1 MASLKS
7 KRFISRPMKKRISRS
22 MKTAL
27 WVTAA
32 LIAWSCSAFSKTAT
46 PILARAITW
55 NTAPSPPST
64 STASCTAPQRNFRNS
79 QQEFLVSSSCFPA
92 NQKQETRNQQLR
104 QSMTL
109 ANHHNLR
116 HFNKRVTDRARSE
129 TMKSVLA
136 FTAGFLLLVAM
147 PFLVTAQAPLN
158 NVILGHSGG
167 AGSLNIL
174 RRIMERDKIWEKYG
188 LNVKSVYF
196 NSGTVL
202 IQAMAGGNIVGSES
216 EVPGM
221 VNLAVAGVADLK
233 IVTVTINRIEHVFV
247 VRKNIAKPED
257 LKGKRLAVSRI
268 GSASDTIT
276 RMVLRSWKVDPDKE
290 TTLLQSGN
298 TPTRMTALAA
308 GHVDGAL
315 VSPESVYKMLA
326 SGCCRVMADLE
337 GIYVFRTRPKAVFS
351 ALEVE
356 DIKDPAVQKDVYERS
371 LKSIREFPLPEP
383 NGIQSVLDSLP
394 HPNARNVK
402 PASVMDSSILE
413 EIKKSGFIDKLYG
426 RAG

>member
-1 MASLKS
+1 M
-7 KRFISRPMKKRISRS
+7 KRI
-22 MKTAL
+22 
-27 WVTAA
+27 
-32 LIAWSCSAFSKTAT
+32 
-46 PILARAITW
+46 LAHW
-55 NTAPSPPST
+55 Y
-64 STASCTAPQRNFRNS
+64 
-79 QQEFLVSSSCFPA
+79 
-92 NQKQETRNQQLR
+92 
-104 QSMTL
+104 
-109 ANHHNLR
+109 
-116 HFNKRVTDRARSE
+116 
-129 TMKSVLA
+129 
-136 FTAGFLLLVAM
+136 LLLMLITLPVS
-147 PFLVTAQAPLN
+147 VRAQAPQS
-158 NVILGHSGG
+158 NVVLGHSGG

-174 RRIMERDKIWEKYG
+174 RRIMERGKIWEKYG

-221 VNLAVAGVADLK
+221 LSLAVSGVADVK

-247 VRKNIAKPED
+247 VRKNILKPED

-276 RMVLRSWKVDPDKE
+276 RMVLRSWKIDPDKE

-298 TPTRMTALAA
+298 TPTRMTALIA

-315 VSPESVYKMLA
+315 VSPESVYKVLA
-326 SGCCRVMADLE
+326 SGCCRALADLADLPMDYARYGYAFPASYIKTQRETLRRLLMAYLE
-337 GIYVFRTRPKAVFS
+337 GIYVFRTRPKEVYS
-351 ALEVE
+351 ALEAE
-356 DIKDPAVQKDVYERS
+356 DIKEPAVQKDVYERS
-371 LKSIREFPLPEP
+371 LKSVREFPIPET

-402 PASVMDSSILE
+402 PASLMDTSILE

-426 RAG
+426 RAS

>member
-1 MASLKS
+1 M
-7 KRFISRPMKKRISRS
+7 
-22 MKTAL
+22 
-27 WVTAA
+27 
-32 LIAWSCSAFSKTAT
+32 
-46 PILARAITW
+46 
-55 NTAPSPPST
+55 
-64 STASCTAPQRNFRNS
+64 
-79 QQEFLVSSSCFPA
+79 
-92 NQKQETRNQQLR
+92 
-104 QSMTL
+104 
-109 ANHHNLR
+109 
-116 HFNKRVTDRARSE
+116 KRV
-129 TMKSVLA
+129 LA
-136 FTAGFLLLVAM
+136 LCLGSFLWMGWLPGLM
-147 PFLVTAQAPLN
+147 AQAPLS

-167 AGSLNIL
+167 AGSLDIL
-174 RRIMERDKIWEKYG
+174 RRIIEHDKIWEKYG
-188 LNVKSVYF
+188 LNVKNIYF

-216 EVPGM
+216 EIPGM

-276 RMVLRSWKVDPDKE
+276 RMVLRSWKIDPDKE
-290 TTLLQSGN
+290 TILLQSGN

-315 VSPESVYKMLA
+315 VSPESVHKIVG
-326 SGCCRVMADLE
+326 SGCCRILADLADLPMDYARYGYAFPAFYIKTQREPLRRLLMAYLE
-337 GIYVFRTRPKAVFS
+337 GIYVFRTRPKAVYS
-351 ALEVE
+351 VLDEQ
-356 DIKDPAVQKDVYERS
+356 DIKDPVVQKDVYERA
-371 LKSIREFPLPEP
+371 LKSVREFPVPEP

-394 HPNARNVK
+394 HPNARNIK
-402 PASVMDSSILE
+402 PASVMDTSILE

>member
-1 MASLKS
+1 M
-7 KRFISRPMKKRISRS
+7 
-22 MKTAL
+22 
-27 WVTAA
+27 
-32 LIAWSCSAFSKTAT
+32 
-46 PILARAITW
+46 
-55 NTAPSPPST
+55 
-64 STASCTAPQRNFRNS
+64 
-79 QQEFLVSSSCFPA
+79 
-92 NQKQETRNQQLR
+92 
-104 QSMTL
+104 
-109 ANHHNLR
+109 
-116 HFNKRVTDRARSE
+116 KRV
-129 TMKSVLA
+129 LA
-136 FTAGFLLLVAM
+136 LSLGLSLWIALPSDLR
-147 PFLVTAQAPLN
+147 AQAPLN
-158 NVILGHSGG
+158 NIILGHSGG

-174 RRIMERDKIWEKYG
+174 RRIMERDKIWAKYG

-202 IQAMAGGNIVGSES
+202 IQAMVGGNIAGSES

-290 TTLLQSGN
+290 TILLQSGN
-298 TPTRMTALAA
+298 TPTRMTALAS

-315 VSPESVYKMLA
+315 VSPESVHKVVA
-326 SGCCRVMADLE
+326 SGCCRILADLADLPMDYARYGYAFPASSIKTQRDTFRRLLMAYLE
-337 GIYVFRTRPKAVFS
+337 GIYVFRTRPKAVYS
-351 ALEVE
+351 ALEEE
-356 DIKDPAVQKDVYERS
+356 DIKDPAVQKDVYERA
-371 LKSIREFPLPEP
+371 LKSVREFPVPEP

-402 PASVMDSSILE
+402 PASVMDPSILE